1 MADPTKPTIDYS
13 YTGFQQEQQE
23 FPFPGTQL
31 DNDLANLVNSVDQTI
46 DALKDVRR
54 ADGALKN
61 GIVTND
67 SLSPDLLIGIEAPT
81 DWAPSTAYNINSTV
95 YEGDAIYR
103 ATVSHL
109 SGASFATD
117 LANGKWEKIVDF
129 SALTDAAAAS
139 AAAAAVSE
147 TNAAGSASSATTSAA
162 TATTQAGIATTK
174 AAEASADADAAAVSA
189 AAAEAVLAGAGA
201 TGLALLEAET
211 GAEAFEIAVPDDAI
225 TGVKIADESEGL
237 SSILL
242 KLGIDRAPDAL
253 PKTPQYTPTSSISET
268 RVLINGSTENG
279 GSPVYHR
286 HFGSIIRD
294 HTGVLHVFYRR
305 ALGHATYFE
314 GDLCHVSIDH
324 DGNERSAETVILAH
338 GTDRD
343 LHSPMAVVTPSG
355 RIVLTFCDV
364 QMPSAG
370 NSVDLRS
377 MYSDDNCGSWSSP
390 TTFYTDDL
398 SRTYGQPRIVP
409 SDVAGERWR
418 ILQPWYGR
426 DAGGTNRRIGIFEST
441 DNGEVFADLA
451 TPIYEGA
458 DLTLSE
464 TSIACLNAKVW
475 FAAMRKNGGRLHW
488 AVTTNAGASW
498 TAPTVVTWGTT
509 LDIAPSLDIIFSRG
523 VPFLLLGYCDRSTD
537 QTKWRWAKASSLMT
551 NAEAMGKLA
560 AVTSAADMIEASG
573 YQVPY
578 IYPNGQ
584 MLFVEFEEYV
594 YGGGGISDPAG
605 SDVRLVWANPGAWVD
620 GHEFSFTPTIVG
632 ASTPGSPTGVNTGTI
647 SKDANGLVSGNLR
660 IALTSKG
667 GMVGQLKL
675 GLPYTNKTGNRYR
688 SGATVTFFDN
698 VSLPD
703 YSVPMPFMPGGSST
717 IDLWRTYNGGSGTS
731 TVGPATISAIHVD
744 DDFVIEMVFSYF
756 TDD

>member
-1 MADPTKPTIDYS
+1 MAFTPETLSIVVQPISGVGLRILGYETDDSQMAVTGTGYFANAARFGIRPYDLIFVKPLEVVAEPYILNVDTVDADGNVTASMGVSDMLASVYDPQGIAADAFDRANH
-13 YTGFQQEQQE
+13 TGEQAISTVTGLQ
-23 FPFPGTQL
+23 TAL
-31 DNDLANLVNSVDQTI
+31 DEKQPQSANL
-46 DALKDVRR
+46 DA
-54 ADGALKN
+54 
-61 GIVTND
+61 
-67 SLSPDLLIGIEAPT
+67 
-81 DWAPSTAYNINSTV
+81 W
-95 YEGDAIYR
+95 
-103 ATVSHL
+103 
-109 SGASFATD
+109 
-117 LANGKWEKIVDF
+117 
-129 SALTDAAAAS
+129 SALA
-139 AAAAAVSE
+139 
-147 TNAAGSASSATTSAA
+147 TN
-162 TATTQAGIATTK
+162 TK
-174 AAEASADADAAAVSA
+174 QDADSN
-189 AAAEAVLAGAGA
+189 LDTLSSGTTTLGT

-225 TGVKIADESEGL
+225 TGVKIADEPEGL
-237 SSILL
+237 SGILL
-242 KLGIDRAPDAL
+242 KLGIDRDPTAL
-253 PKTPQYTPTSSISET
+253 PQNPVYTPTSAISET
-268 RVLINGSTENG
+268 RVLIDGSTENG

-355 RIVLTFCDV
+355 RIVLTFSDV

-370 NSVDLRS
+370 DSVDFRS
-377 MYSDDNCGSWSSP
+377 MYTDDNCGSWSSP

-426 DAGGTNRRIGIFEST
+426 DAGGTNRRIGLFEST

-488 AVTTNAGASW
+488 SVTTNAGASW

-667 GMVGQLKL
+667 GMVGQLKI

-731 TVGPATISAIHVD
+731 TVGPATISATHVD